1 MNQSNVPVSNDM
13 SDKQQASTAA
23 ARERSSGNDKW
34 VEVIE
39 VGTRDGLQI
48 ERFIVPALRKIEII
62 NDMIDSGLRSIEVT
76 SFVSPKA
83 VPQLADAAEV
93 LAGVKKREDTC
104 LTALV
109 PNLKAAERAA
119 QTPLDAGVLL
129 CSASETHNRK
139 NLNRSIDESIEGF
152 PQVAHRLREAG
163 IDVQGG
169 MATVFGCPF
178 EGEVKIESLL
188 RLVNAYVELG
198 ITRVGM
204 GDTTGMATPT
214 NIRQVVR
221 ALKAEF
227 PEVEYTLHL
236 HNTRGIGLANVL
248 VGLEEGIR
256 RFDSSVAGLGGCPFA
271 AGATGNIC
279 TEDLVYLLHES
290 GYETGI
296 DLQKAIAVAKKM
308 EQTLGRQ
315 LSGQVMRAG
324 PRLTLHESGAVQTA
338 AG

>member
-1 MNQSNVPVSNDM
+1 MTT
-13 SDKQQASTAA
+13 STTTSADD
-23 ARERSSGNDKW
+23 RW
-34 VEVIE
+34 VEVVE

-48 ERFIVPALRKIEII
+48 ETTIVPTARKIEIV
-62 NDMIDSGLRSIEVT
+62 NAMIESGISQIEVT

-93 LAGVKKREDTC
+93 IDGVRRRPDTYLMALA
-104 LTALV
+104 
-109 PNLKAAERAA
+109 PNLRAADRAAE
-119 QTPLDAGVLL
+119 TSLDGGVLL

-152 PQVAHRLREAG
+152 AAVAERLRAAK
-163 IDVQGG
+163 IDVLGG
-169 MATVFGCPF
+169 MAVVFGCPF
-178 EGEVKIESLL
+178 EGDVDLASVTRIAQ
-188 RLVNAYVELG
+188 AYVDLG
-198 ITRVGM
+198 VDHITL

-214 NIRQVVR
+214 NIRRVVR
-221 ALKAEF
+221 ALKSSFPQVEF
-227 PEVEYTLHL
+227 SLHL
-236 HNTRGIGLANVL
+236 HNTRGIGLANAV

-256 RFDSSVAGLGGCPFA
+256 RFDSSVGGLGGCPFA

-279 TEDLVYLLHES
+279 TEDLVFLLQES

-296 DLQKAIAVAKKM
+296 DLAKAIEVAHEM
-308 EQTLGRQ
+308 ERALGKS

-324 PRLTLHESGAVQTA
+324 PRLKLHAADAVRTA

>member
-1 MNQSNVPVSNDM
+1 MTDN
-13 SDKQQASTAA
+13 QQAGTAA
-23 ARERSSGNDKW
+23 AHGAGSSDGDW

-48 ERFIVPALRKIEII
+48 ERYVVPAQLKIEII

-93 LAGVKKREDTC
+93 LAGVRKRDDTC
-104 LTALV
+104 LMALV

-139 NLNRSIDESIEGF
+139 NLNRSIDESMAGF
-152 PQVAHRLREAG
+152 PQVAGRLREAG
-163 IDVQGG
+163 IGVVGG
-169 MATVFGCPF
+169 MATAFGCPF
-178 EGEVKIESLL
+178 EGEVPVAAVLRIVES
-188 RLVNAYVELG
+188 YVGLG
-198 ITRVGM
+198 ITRVGL

-214 NIRQVVR
+214 NIRSVVR

-227 PEVEYTLHL
+227 PDIEYTLHL

-248 VGLEEGIR
+248 VGLEEGVR

-279 TEDLVYLLHES
+279 TEDLIYLLHES
-290 GYETGI
+290 GYRTGV
-296 DLQKAIAVAKKM
+296 DLYKAIEVAKKM
-308 EQTLGRQ
+308 ERTLGRQ

-324 PRLTLHESGAVQTA
+324 PRLTLHEAGAVQTA

>member
-1 MNQSNVPVSNDM
+1 MGQDM
-13 SDKQQASTAA
+13 TDKQQAATAA
-23 ARERSSGNDKW
+23 AGERQGDGNNR

-48 ERFIVPALRKIEII
+48 ERFIVPPARKIEIL
-62 NDMIDSGLRSIEVT
+62 NDMIESGLRSIEVT

-93 LAGVKKREDTC
+93 LAGVRKRADTY
-104 LTALV
+104 LMALV
-109 PNLKAAERAA
+109 PNVKAAERAA
-119 QTPLDAGVLL
+119 QTPLDGGVLL
-129 CSASETHNRK
+129 CSTSETHNRK
-139 NLNRSIDESIEGF
+139 NLNRSIAESVAVF
-152 PQVAHRLREAG
+152 PQVAKQLRAAG
-163 IDVQGG
+163 IDALGA
-169 MATVFGCPF
+169 MATAFGCPF
-178 EGEVKIESLL
+178 EGEVPVDSVL
-188 RLVNAYVELG
+188 RIARAYADLG
-198 ITRVGM
+198 IDHVSL

-214 NIRQVVR
+214 NIRRVVR

-227 PEVEYTLHL
+227 PAMDITLHL

-279 TEDLVYLLHES
+279 TEDLIYLLHES

-296 DLQKAIAVAKKM
+296 DLQKAIAVALKM

-324 PRLTLHESGAVQTA
+324 PRLTLHEADAVQTA

>member
-1 MNQSNVPVSNDM
+1 MTHEQT
-13 SDKQQASTAA
+13 ASRRGQGGTPA
-23 ARERSSGNDKW
+23 DDW

-48 ERFIVPALRKIEII
+48 ERYVVPAARKIEII

-93 LAGVKKREDTC
+93 LAGVRKKPDTY
-104 LTALV
+104 LMALV

-119 QTPLDAGVLL
+119 QTPLDGGVLL

-139 NLNRSIDESIEGF
+139 NLNRGIGDSLAGF
-152 PQVAHRLREAG
+152 PEVAGRLREAG
-163 IDVQGG
+163 IDVLGG
-169 MATVFGCPF
+169 LATVFGCPF
-178 EGEVKIESLL
+178 EGEVPVESVL
-188 RLVNAYVELG
+188 RIVETYVSLG
-198 ITRVGM
+198 VSHVGL

-214 NIRQVVR
+214 NIRRVVR
-221 ALKAEF
+221 ALKAAF
-227 PEVEYTLHL
+227 PEVQYTLHL

-248 VGLEEGIR
+248 VGLEEGVR

-290 GYETGI
+290 GYRTGV
-296 DLQKAIAVAKKM
+296 DLYKAIEVAKKM

-324 PRLTLHESGAVQTA
+324 PRLTLHEADAVGTA